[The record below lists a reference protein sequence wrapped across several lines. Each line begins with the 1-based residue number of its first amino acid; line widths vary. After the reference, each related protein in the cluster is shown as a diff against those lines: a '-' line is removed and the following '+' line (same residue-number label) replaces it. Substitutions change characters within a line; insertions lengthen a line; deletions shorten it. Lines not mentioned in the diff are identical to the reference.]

1 MLAVEKEEKLI
12 RGYNAEGVI
21 NRKLYKKTFYVS
33 WTLKNKLEFNNFFH
47 LIAKARFHIISKGK
61 NFFNLCFKC
70 KKYMAKSKR
79 FWVRQILMER
89 YWKENLTS

>member
-33 WTLKNKLEFNNFFH
+33 
-47 LIAKARFHIISKGK
+47 
-61 NFFNLCFKC
+61 
-70 KKYMAKSKR
+70 
-79 FWVRQILMER
+79 
-89 YWKENLTS
+89 